1 MSNPSDP
8 SSRAR
13 LIRAVAHDIRTPLGI
28 LTAAHGQIAG
38 KVGEDELALRM
49 LEMSRRAVAQ
59 LTHLADRL
67 TLSAR
72 LEQGQ
77 AQAESG
83 GRVDLAD
90 AAHEAIKVVQ
100 RSRRRSGVSIAPELE
115 PGIVVHG
122 DPGLVTA
129 AIAEL
134 VDNGLRF
141 AEANVRVRLDL
152 RGDRVALVVEDD
164 GRGLDHDAM
173 ARFGVEAP
181 GTGGGL
187 GIGTYLAGTIAGS
200 MGGSLRVEQ
209 ADRPC
214 RVVLELPRAGV

>member
-1 MSNPSDP
+1 MSNETDP

-28 LTAAHGQIAG
+28 LTAAQGQIAAKIAG
-38 KVGEDELALRM
+38 DELATRM

-72 LEQGQ
+72 LEQGL
-77 AQAESG
+77 AESAEA
-83 GRVDLAD
+83 GRVDLAV
-90 AAHEAIKVVQ
+90 AAREAVAVVQ
-100 RSRRRSGVSIAPELE
+100 KSRRRSGVTIEQELD
-115 PGIVVHG
+115 PDLVVRG
-122 DPGLVTA
+122 DPSLVTA

-141 AEANVRVRLDL
+141 AEAKVRVRTDT
-152 RGDRVALVVEDD
+152 RGGRVAVVVEDD
-164 GRGLDHDAM
+164 GRGLGEDGL

-187 GIGTYLAGTIAGS
+187 GIGTWIARTIATA
-200 MGGSLRVEQ
+200 MKGSLEVEQ
-209 ADRPC
+209 ADRPT
-214 RVVLELPRAGV
+214 RIALEVPRA

>member
-1 MSNPSDP
+1 MSNETDP

-28 LTAAHGQIAG
+28 LTAAQGQIAAKIAG
-38 KVGEDELALRM
+38 DELATRM

-72 LEQGQ
+72 LEQGL
-77 AQAESG
+77 AESAEA
-83 GRVDLAD
+83 GRVDLAV
-90 AAHEAIKVVQ
+90 AAREAVAVVQ
-100 RSRRRSGVSIAPELE
+100 KSRRRSGVTIEQELD
-115 PGIVVHG
+115 PDLVVRG
-122 DPGLVTA
+122 DPSLVTA

-141 AEANVRVRLDL
+141 AEAKVRVRTDT
-152 RGDRVALVVEDD
+152 RGGRVAVVVEDD
-164 GRGLDHDAM
+164 GRGLGEDGL

-187 GIGTYLAGTIAGS
+187 GIGTWIARTIATA
-200 MGGSLRVEQ
+200 MKGSLEVEQ
-209 ADRPC
+209 ADRPT
-214 RVVLELPRAGV
+214 RVALEVPRA

>member
-1 MSNPSDP
+1 MSNETDP

-28 LTAAHGQIAG
+28 LTAAHGQIAAKIAG
-38 KVGEDELALRM
+38 DELATRM

-72 LEQGQ
+72 LEQGL
-77 AQAESG
+77 AESAEA
-83 GRVDLAD
+83 GRVDLAV
-90 AAHEAIKVVQ
+90 AAREAVAVVQ
-100 RSRRRSGVSIAPELE
+100 KSRRRSGVTIEQELD
-115 PGIVVHG
+115 PDLVVRG
-122 DPGLVTA
+122 DPSLVTA

-141 AEANVRVRLDL
+141 AEAKVRVRTDT
-152 RGDRVALVVEDD
+152 RGGRVAVVVEDD
-164 GRGLDHDAM
+164 GRGLGEDGL

-187 GIGTYLAGTIAGS
+187 GIGTWIARTIATA
-200 MGGSLRVEQ
+200 MKGSLEVEQ
-209 ADRPC
+209 ADRPT
-214 RVVLELPRAGV
+214 RIALEVPRA